1 LPEYL
6 GFEAA
11 GVLLRDVK
19 NDLMFTVNELT
30 KDESEKIFREQF
42 RENEKRER

>member
-1 LPEYL
+1 LPEYF

-11 GVLLRDVK
+11 GILLRDVK

-30 KDESEKIFREQF
+30 KDESEKIFREKF
-42 RENEKRER
+42 RERERKER

>member
-6 GFEAA
+6 GFESA